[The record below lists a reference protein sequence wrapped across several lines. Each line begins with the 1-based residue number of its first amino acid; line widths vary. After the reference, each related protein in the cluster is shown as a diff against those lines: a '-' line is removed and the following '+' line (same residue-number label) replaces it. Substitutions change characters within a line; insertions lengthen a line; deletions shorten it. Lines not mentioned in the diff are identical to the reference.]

1 MTKVLQLPSAWLT
14 TIKAVPDALFP
25 EDEDVVKCGAQVRG
39 AYSKPHPSTQ
49 DAISPPNIA
58 KDFKGLDPFNQR
70 WVIQGLQGT

>member
-25 EDEDVVKCGAQVRG
+25 EDEDVVKCGTQVRG

-49 DAISPPNIA
+49 DAISPPI
-58 KDFKGLDPFNQR
+58 
-70 WVIQGLQGT
+70 